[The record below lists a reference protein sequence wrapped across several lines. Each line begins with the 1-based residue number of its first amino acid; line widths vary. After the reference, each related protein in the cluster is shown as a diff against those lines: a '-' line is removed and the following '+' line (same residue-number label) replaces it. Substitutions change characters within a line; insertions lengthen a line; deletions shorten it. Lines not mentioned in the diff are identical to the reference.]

1 MSHPIALAAF
11 KGDRQ
16 SVCHNLFKPKNLMW
30 VEITALNQ
38 VPEWDVLKVK
48 VEGISL
54 IFNRQGMNVT
64 CYRNACTHLEYP
76 IDMGKVSNGIITCP
90 FHKYQYKLD
99 TGKCLNALGD
109 SLESYPVKI
118 EGDRVFVDID

>member
-1 MSHPIALAAF
+1 MQSAPYIIRF
-11 KGDRQ
+11 CVSPDR
-16 SVCHNLFKPKNLMW
+16 VFCEEKYFMW
-30 VEITALNQ
+30 VEVTPLNQ
-38 VPEWDVLKVK
+38 VPEWGVLKVK
-48 VEGISL
+48 VDETSVIL
-54 IFNRQGMNVT
+54 NRQGMNVT

-76 IDMGKVSNGIITCP
+76 IDMGKVSSGIITCP

-118 EGDRVFVDID
+118 EGDHVFVEID